1 METVK
6 KNLIFVLFFCMC
18 YSLFSTFYIVYF
30 NSRQSMMSE
39 LYRAESRILRD
50 ELNEMKYKPT
60 YENGYSDAIIKMGV
74 PTNPTSYT
82 DGFMA
87 AAKIYQNANYADGYH
102 NAIKQFGYA
111 NIPNANIS
119 LPNYDVRNSKIRI
132 AEEK

>member
-111 NIPNANIS
+111 NIPNANTS
-119 LPNYDVRNSKIRI
+119 LPNDDVRNSKIRI

>member
-18 YSLFSTFYIVYF
+18 YSVFSTFYIVYF

-50 ELNEMKYKPT
+50 ELNEIKYKPT

-74 PTNPTSYT
+74 PTNPSAYT

-102 NAIKQFGYA
+102 NAIKQFGYE

-119 LPNYDVRNSKIRI
+119 LPNDDVRNSKIRI